1 MSFLKAVVDS
11 FLLSPGIFVLA
22 ILLTGLYSISKRHWK
37 AGITNV
43 LIGVVMWMASITPVS
58 DLLISKLEK
67 GFTQPRD
74 PQGDVIILL
83 GGGILRELND
93 PEMEIPNPDG
103 DMYGRILAAARLQKK
118 LHLPIIVSGG
128 WLRDFPIPIA
138 EIARQILI
146 EMGVKSDSIIM
157 DKTSRDTYE
166 NARNTVRICRR
177 LGYSRPILVTSAF
190 HMKRAVMSFKSFN
203 MDVLPYPTNFRVKK
217 NDGYRWSEYLPSGF
231 KDTWI
236 ALHEYIGL
244 IYYRLAY

>member
-1 MSFLKAVVDS
+1 MSLLKAIVDS
-11 FLLSPGIFVLA
+11 FLLTPAIFVLA
-22 ILLTGLYSISKRHWK
+22 ILIIGFYSLSKRHWK
-37 AGITNV
+37 IGIINI
-43 LIGVVMWMASITPVS
+43 LIGALMWMASITPVS
-58 DLLISKLEK
+58 DLLFSGLEK
-67 GFTQPRD
+67 NFTQPSH

-83 GGGILRELND
+83 GGGVLREIND
-93 PEMEIPNPDG
+93 PERAIPNPDG
-103 DMYGRILAAARLQKK
+103 DMYGRILTAARLQKR

-128 WLRDFPIPIA
+128 WLRNFPIPIA

-146 EMGVKSDSIIM
+146 NIGVPSDSIIM
-157 DKTSRDTYE
+157 DRTSRDTYE
-166 NARNTVRICRR
+166 NAKNTARICRR

-203 MDVLPYPTNFRVKK
+203 MDVIPYPTNFRFRRKG
-217 NDGYRWSEYLPSGF
+217 GYRWSEYLPSGF